1 MAGEIPDAF
10 SVMKNPQLDP
20 IRPFSGDDAQLAWDQ
35 AAELWD
41 DFITSGK
48 DYYRTEFHGPA
59 LLDACGPLDGLR
71 VLDLGCGTG
80 YFSRLLA
87 GGGAKVV
94 GIDMSGEMVGLAN
107 RYEEDSPLG
116 IEYRILD
123 AAKVDGG
130 WPESS
135 FDRVVGCVSMQDMAN
150 IPAVV
155 RAVHRVLANQGQ
167 FVFSIPHPATV
178 TPFREWD
185 KDADGNRGALKVD
198 YYFESG
204 PRVLR
209 WDMKRLERHWQTPFW
224 SLTIEEWS
232 EILEQ
237 SGFLIRRLREP
248 RPTAE
253 TVQRI
258 PALEDCLRLPSFLIF
273 DAVKAPAQA

>member
-1 MAGEIPDAF
+1 
-10 SVMKNPQLDP
+10 MKIPQLDP
-20 IRPFSGDDAQLAWDQ
+20 IRPFTAEDAEVAWNH

-41 DFITSGK
+41 DFIASGK

-59 LLDACGPLDGLR
+59 LLDACGHLTGLR
-71 VLDLGCGTG
+71 VLDVGCGTG

-87 GGGAKVV
+87 SGGSKVV
-94 GIDMSGEMVGLAN
+94 GIDLSGEMVGLAL
-107 RYEEDSPLG
+107 RYEENAPLG
-116 IEYRILD
+116 VEYRTLD
-123 AAKVDGG
+123 AAEVDNA
-130 WPESS
+130 WPEGS
-135 FDRVVGCVSMQDMAN
+135 FDRVVGCVSMQDMAD

-155 RAVHRVLANQGQ
+155 RAVHRVLTTQGR

-185 KDADGNRGALKVD
+185 QDADGNRGALKVD
-198 YYFESG
+198 CYFESG

-209 WDMKRLERHWQTPFW
+209 WEMKRLERHWDTPFW

-248 RPTAE
+248 RPSSE
-253 TVQRI
+253 VVRRV

-273 DAVKAPAQA
+273 DAVKGSAQA